1 MAMNNSAVA
10 KNVDEYID
18 QFPPEVKTVLQGLRK
33 TIKAAAPQ
41 AEEII
46 SYAMPAYKYNGV
58 LVYFAGYKN
67 HIGFYG
73 TPTGHEAFKKELS
86 IYKSGKG
93 SVQFPLDKPLPLKL
107 ITRIV
112 KFRVKQNED
121 KIGTKKVVKS
131 EAKINAVTKP
141 ADAAIVN
148 DWLNK
153 QEPAAKK
160 EIAAVR
166 KIIKAASAKLQERI
180 KWNAPS
186 YYYKEDILTFGPYK
200 TQQLLLVFH
209 HPAVVNIKSKLL
221 TGNFTNRRL
230 VYFKDKASA
239 EANKIELT
247 GIINKI
253 IREIDNKYSLNP

>member
-1 MAMNNSAVA
+1 MAMNKSAVP
-10 KNVDEYID
+10 KNVDEYIA
-18 QFPPEVKTVLQGLRK
+18 QFPAGVKKQLQDLRK
-33 TIKAAAPQ
+33 TIKTAAPG
-41 AEEII
+41 AEELI
-46 SYAMPAYKYNGV
+46 SYMMPAYIYKGV
-58 LVYFAGYKN
+58 LVYFGGYKN

-73 TPTGHEAFKKELS
+73 TPPGHDAFKKELAV
-86 IYKSGKG
+86 YKSGKG

-112 KFRVKQNED
+112 KFRVKQND
-121 KIGTKKVVKS
+121 NKIGAKKTVKS
-131 EAKINAVTKP
+131 GAKINTHAKP
-141 ADAAIVN
+141 ADTAIVN
-148 DWLNK
+148 AWLNK
-153 QEPAAKK
+153 QEPAVKK

-166 KIIKAASAKLQERI
+166 KIIKAASAKLKERI

-209 HPAVVNIKSKLL
+209 HPAVVKIKSKLL

-230 VYFKDKASA
+230 VYFKDKAAA
-239 EANKIELT
+239 EANKKELT

-253 IREIDNKYSLNP
+253 IREIDKNIH